1 MWESRCILN
10 GRVRWRAFAN
20 DGAGE
25 VGLGKDESHESK
37 LWESILQAIE
47 KKWDFKQKNQVQR
60 EFGKK
65 LVGYNWLGA
74 SLIAQLVKNLPAM

>member
-20 DGAGE
+20 DGAE

-37 LWESILQAIE
+37 IWESILQAIE
-47 KKWDFKQKNQVQR
+47 RKYEISRRRIRFKR

-65 LVGYNWLGA
+65 
-74 SLIAQLVKNLPAM
+74 